1 MQTGGFVRRHGEIL
15 LIVTILIV
23 VSGVF
28 HWVPNKLAFLSF
40 FFLPVLIAGYLL
52 DTRRAVLCA
61 VMCLAVV
68 LLYFFWLWAQI
79 ALRESGNILSV
90 HWVIY
95 RDLDTLLSIAIWGG
109 FLILTGTLV
118 GRVHEKMVAS
128 LAKVNEL
135 NQELNT
141 RAAELE
147 KLNQALQASTD
158 ELQRRGDE
166 MQEKNLLIEK
176 LKTQVEETLYS
187 TMDSTV
193 ARLLIQGRLR
203 QEKRDIAVLFCD
215 LRGFTEYS
223 QTLHPEVILDD
234 LNHFYGIMEE
244 LIETYRGHIDKYI
257 GDGIMCEFGAP
268 VEYQQHS
275 LQAVVA
281 ALKMQQRFRE
291 EGFPWGLRVGIASG
305 ETIVGLLGRRRR
317 SYSAIGEVVNLA
329 KRLEGLCEAGLVYID
344 ETTYKAI
351 EPLVVAERVRNLGR
365 RRDVDKEALDRIAAR
380 KEALDKD
387 PNNADL
393 LFELGKL
400 YFDIREASEALHYFQ
415 RALQIRPDDTEIKV
429 AFADA
434 SVKRDEYEK
443 IMIRGLSERRAVF
456 NVLRLMNPLQSADRF
471 PPAFYDRYKHAEALV
486 EIPDDV
492 TLPTEILDGTI
503 GHSLAVAVLSY
514 AIADRLGRP
523 DELKRHLLVAGRLQ
537 DLGKAAVWHH
547 ILNRRGGLSEQE
559 RKDLESHV
567 NESVALARRMGYDQ
581 PEVVEIIANH
591 HELLNG
597 EGYPRGI
604 SGVAVPP
611 GACISCVAD
620 VYCALTGWRPY
631 RDSWDRRIA
640 LNELR
645 KESAAGKYDP
655 KVVEALV
662 ELVG

>member
-1 MQTGGFVRRHGEIL
+1 MQEEGFVRRHGELL

-40 FFLPVLIAGYLL
+40 FFLPVLAAGYLL
-52 DTRRAVLCA
+52 DARRAVLSA
-61 VMCLAVV
+61 VMCLTVV
-68 LLYFFWLWAQI
+68 LLYYFWMWTQI
-79 ALRESGNILSV
+79 ALRESGNVLTV
-90 HWVIY
+90 PWVIL
-95 RDLDTLLSIAIWGG
+95 RDLDTLLSIAVWGG

-128 LAKVNEL
+128 LAQVQAL
-135 NQELNT
+135 NRELNT
-141 RAAELE
+141 RASELE
-147 KLNQALQASTD
+147 AVNQALQASTN
-158 ELQRRGDE
+158 EVRQRSE
-166 MQEKNLLIEK
+166 QMQEKTLLIEK
-176 LKTQVEETLYS
+176 LKQQVEETLYS

-193 ARLLIQGRLR
+193 ARLIIQGRLR
-203 QEKRDIAVLFCD
+203 QEKRDLAVLFCD

-223 QTLHPEVILDD
+223 QTLHPEVILED

-281 ALKMQQRFRE
+281 GLKMQQQFRE
-291 EGFPWGLRVGIASG
+291 AGFPWGLRIGIASG
-305 ETIVGLLGRRRR
+305 ETIVGLLGRKRR

-329 KRLEGLCEAGLVYID
+329 KRLEGLCEPGMLYID

-365 RRDVDKEALDRIAAR
+365 RRDVDKDALDRIAEK
-380 KEALDKD
+380 KEALEKE
-387 PNNADL
+387 PNNADK

-400 YFDIREASEALHYFQ
+400 YFEIREASEAIHYFQ
-415 RALQIRPDDTEIKV
+415 HALQIRPDDTEIKV

-443 IMIRGLSERRAVF
+443 LMIRGLSERRAVF
-456 NVLRLMNPLQSADRF
+456 SVQHLVNPLRSEDRF
-471 PPAFYDRYKHAEALV
+471 PAAFYERYKHVEALV

-492 TLPTEILDGTI
+492 TLPTEILDGTVN
-503 GHSLAVAVLSY
+503 HSLGVAVLSY
-514 AIADRLGRP
+514 AIADRLGHS
-523 DELKRHLLVAGRLQ
+523 DELKRHLLVAGRVQ
-537 DLGKAAVWHH
+537 DLGKSAVWHH

-597 EGYPRGI
+597 EGYPRGA
-604 SGVAVPP
+604 SGIAIPP
-611 GACISCVAD
+611 GACISGVAD
-620 VYCALTGWRPY
+620 VYCALTSWRPY

-645 KESAAGKYDP
+645 KESAVGKYDP